1 MDRPNHIGYPTMES
15 AAIAMHELYLSLIKA
30 GFSEKQALSL
40 IVGLTKE

>member
-1 MDRPNHIGYPTMES
+1 MES
-15 AAIAMHELYLSLIKA
+15 AAIAMHELYLSLMKA